1 MPLAALLW
9 WARRGERGAPGR
21 DLRIAPALLPY
32 LVLRTPGSRG
42 PRPIDALALFLALG
56 GVAAAGPAWQR
67 DEPAYLDNVAPLIVA
82 LDLSASMDGADVPPT
97 RLEAARRVLRDLAAR
112 RAAARTGLI
121 AYAGSSHLVL
131 PPTDDAAL
139 LDLFAQAL
147 ATGLI
152 ERPGRDADGA
162 IALAAQALAAE
173 RAGGTLLIL
182 TDGADRARMDAVRR
196 QAQAARDMQVLVMA
210 VGVNGIDTQA
220 LQELARAAGAALGS
234 LTGGP
239 DDQDWIAL
247 HAQAHFRAVQDAQ
260 SGPVHWKDAGYW
272 LCWPLALLALLAVR
286 RGWSVAWS
294 AGVLVVAMAGMP
306 QPARADA
313 LADAFLTADQQGRR
327 AFEHGRYDAAARH
340 FHDPNWKG
348 RAAYQAGDYRAA
360 LAAFSTL
367 PSAEGY
373 FYVGNT
379 QTRLHRYD
387 AALAAYDRALALRP
401 GWQPA
406 VVNRGIVA
414 RLLAA
419 MAQTQ
424 QDQPAE
430 PPDRTI
436 ADRSAQ
442 AGKMSQ
448 APVAQAGSEE
458 AWLRNLTLSPAR
470 FLRSKFAVEDAA
482 AGTRP

>member
-1 MPLAALLW
+1 MDIDLSAFHFLRPWWLLAVPLAALLW

-220 LQELARAAGAALGS
+220 LQELARRRGVGQPDGRAGRPGLDRAACAGAFPGGAGCAVRAGALEGRGILAVLAIGLAGPAGGAPRLERGLERRRAGRGHGRHAAAGARRCAGRCL
-234 LTGGP
+234 P
-239 DDQDWIAL
+239 D
-247 HAQAHFRAVQDAQ
+247 
-260 SGPVHWKDAGYW
+260 
-272 LCWPLALLALLAVR
+272 R
-286 RGWSVAWS
+286 RS
-294 AGVLVVAMAGMP
+294 AGPPGLR
-306 QPARADA
+306 ART
-313 LADAFLTADQQGRR
+313 LRR
-327 AFEHGRYDAAARH
+327 SG
-340 FHDPNWKG
+340 
-348 RAAYQAGDYRAA
+348 
-360 LAAFSTL
+360 AAF
-367 PSAEGY
+367 P
-373 FYVGNT
+373 
-379 QTRLHRYD
+379 
-387 AALAAYDRALALRP
+387 
-401 GWQPA
+401 
-406 VVNRGIVA
+406 
-414 RLLAA
+414 
-419 MAQTQ
+419 
-424 QDQPAE
+424 
-430 PPDRTI
+430 
-436 ADRSAQ
+436 
-442 AGKMSQ
+442 
-448 APVAQAGSEE
+448 
-458 AWLRNLTLSPAR
+458 
-470 FLRSKFAVEDAA
+470 
-482 AGTRP
+482 

>member
-1 MPLAALLW
+1 
-9 WARRGERGAPGR
+9 RGERGAPGR

-131 PPTDDAAL
+131 PPTDDAGL

-313 LADAFLTADQQGRR
+313 LADAFLTADQQGRL
-327 AFEHGRYDAAARH
+327 AFEHGRYDEAARH
-340 FHDPNWKG
+340 FHDPYWKG
-348 RAAYQAGDYRAA
+348 RAAYEAGDYKAA

-387 AALAAYDRALALRP
+387 AALAAYDRALALKP

-430 PPDRTI
+430 PPDQTI
-436 ADRSAQ
+436 ADLTAQ

-470 FLRSKFAVEDAA
+470 FLRSKFAAEDAA
-482 AGTRP
+482 AGARP